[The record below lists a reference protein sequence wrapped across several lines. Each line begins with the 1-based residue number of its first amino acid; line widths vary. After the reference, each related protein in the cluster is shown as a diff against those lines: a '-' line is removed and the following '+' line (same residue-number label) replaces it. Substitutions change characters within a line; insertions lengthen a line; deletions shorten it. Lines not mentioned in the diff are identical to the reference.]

1 MTLSLSGQYGIVL
14 PAINQNETIMS
25 ITIEYT
31 SFCELEDKVDALFDT
46 YNRVEYIGEAGA
58 NRAQYFCAM

>member
-1 MTLSLSGQYGIVL
+1 
-14 PAINQNETIMS
+14 MS
-25 ITIEYT
+25 ITIEYE
-31 SFCELEDKVDALFDT
+31 SFYELEDKVDALFDT